1 MNRLNLI
8 LCALYAVALIS
19 CTQSNTENTVET
31 ITFDIGKSGD
41 AFPKVKSTT
50 LELETTKNSLLSDI
64 SQIKFHKNYIY
75 ILDMYQDNSAI
86 FVFDTIG
93 NFVRCFAKYGH
104 GPGEVLSPS
113 SFAIENDQFIIF
125 DDTKLQLLFYDL
137 AENKYLYSK
146 DAPRGKSECIFTTE
160 GTIIWHNDGGIDYY
174 YTLTDS
180 SNFKQVQN
188 YIPRDFH
195 SGYSIGASYSMYK
208 YGNSVRLFTPYN
220 PTVYEVTGDVLDT
233 VCSIKYADF
242 EFPPLTFLNEIKNK
256 PSFFT
261 EMENSGYVSYYDI
274 SETPSAL
281 FSTFIVDNKKH
292 MGLYDKK
299 TKQSYAYDSD
309 LMIKKLNIP
318 IDGIIG
324 ASADSFIGRATIDD
338 SKNPTLYVFSL
349 E

>member
-1 MNRLNLI
+1 MKKLNLI
-8 LCALYAVALIS
+8 LCALCAVALIS
-19 CTQSNTENTVET
+19 CTQNNADNTVET
-31 ITFDIGKSGD
+31 VTFDIGKND
-41 AFPKVKSTT
+41 NDFPKLKSTT
-50 LELETTKNSLLSDI
+50 VELETTENSLLADI
-64 SQIKFHKNYIY
+64 SQIKFHKDYIY
-75 ILDMYQDNSAI
+75 ILDMYQDNSAM
-86 FVFDTIG
+86 FVFDTSG

-113 SFAIENDQFIIF
+113 SFVVENDQLIIF

-146 DAPRGKSECIFTTE
+146 DAPRGKSECIFTN
-160 GTIIWHNDGGIDYY
+160 GGDIIWRNDGGVDYY

-180 SNFKQVQN
+180 SSFKQQQN
-188 YIPRDFH
+188 YIPRDFY

-208 YGNSVRLFTPYN
+208 YGNSVRLFTPYD
-220 PTVYEVTGDVLDT
+220 PMIYEVNGDILDT
-233 VCSIKYADF
+233 VCRIKYADF
-242 EFPPLTFLNEIKNK
+242 EFPPLTFLNEIKDK
-256 PSFFT
+256 SGFFT

-281 FSTFIVDNKKH
+281 FSTFMVDKKKY

-299 TKQSYAYDSD
+299 TKKSYAYDSD
-309 LMIKKLNIP
+309 LMIKKINIP

-324 ASADSFIGRATIDD
+324 ASGDSFIGRATIDD